1 MTVHTLGYFYVQ
13 FGWASTK
20 SYPLISRDT
29 SREMTYPYRV
39 GSCLV
44 LRTPFSR
51 RVVVL
56 GVWTS
61 QQDENTQLLKATG
74 AQFLTLDEIEAQ
86 KVDLCS
92 NDAPARQ

>member
-13 FGWASTK
+13 LGWSSTK
-20 SYPLISRDT
+20 DYPLVSRDS

-44 LRTPFSR
+44 LRLPFSR

-61 QQDENTQLLKATG
+61 QQDEDTQLLKATG
-74 AQFLTLDEIEAQ
+74 AQFLSLDEIESQ
-86 KVDLCS
+86 KVIACS
-92 NDAPARQ
+92 DDAAIF